1 MAEVDVRVVAIAVA
15 ALASVWPPRPSTRA
29 ALAAA
34 SGTLIVTSSWS
45 ATFENRTLDWAAVAV
60 VAIAVALGWAVP
72 ILYDFFTA
80 PMYGWVVIAGCL
92 GAVHV
97 CVPENGQTAEI
108 GLLVACAGVA
118 ELLTRRRLP
127 LPVWSA
133 AVAAVLWTAVYGA
146 SGQSRAVIGGLY
158 AVGVL
163 IAMSFVLR
171 GRRTD
176 RRPSESRRW
185 LVVLVWLAS
194 AWTVARTGGVADTAA
209 AAWVAV
215 AIATVIAG
223 ALVVPIRFAV
233 RS

>member
-1 MAEVDVRVVAIAVA
+1 MRVVAIAVA
-15 ALASVWPPRPSTRA
+15 ALATVWPPRPSTRVV
-29 ALAAA
+29 LAAA
-34 SGTLIVTSSWS
+34 SGLLIVTSSWS
-45 ATFENRTLDWAAVAV
+45 VTFETRNLDWAAVLV
-60 VAIAVALGWAVP
+60 VAVAVGLGWAVP
-72 ILYDFFTA
+72 ILFDSFTA

-133 AVAAVLWTAVYGA
+133 AATAVLWTAVHGA

-163 IAMSFVLR
+163 IAMSVVLR
-171 GRRTD
+171 GRRSD
-176 RRPSESRRW
+176 PRPTESRRW
-185 LVVLVWLAS
+185 LVVLVWMAA

-209 AAWVAV
+209 AAWVSVAV
-215 AIATVIAG
+215 ATVIAG
-223 ALVVPIRFAV
+223 AFSVPIRMRV
-233 RS
+233 GS